1 MASLSPTSQPKS
13 QNPASKNLKRFTSS
27 RQTNVFLPNRNPPQI
42 CGKNRIRGVERL
54 EVIRMNIHPTFGVT
68 GSNQS
73 QNNFDSTSYN
83 YWNSMA
89 SLNSK
94 TSQYVVAPESRKS
107 HGSLPALNGVSV
119 HQLDSDSHRKWWQ
132 IKNFFSLRQKQD
144 QSNFRNQGLT
154 TSFVFLITCP
164 LHLAIM
170 IGTALPS
177 VVAEHKEIALL
188 KLVLFTVVAWA
199 ILANAFVA
207 VFRRHQRIV
216 HQVIATDDGL
226 EVSSPFFNKKIRWG
240 EIRDAFE
247 VGNPENGYDMLQL
260 DYTGGE
266 SIFLSKSL
274 SNSEQLFALIENRL
288 KWTPRMTFQLNHR
301 LSDEIFD
308 MCSLSMTAVAV
319 AVVFTLAGAASLQRL
334 ENVAILLVL
343 AVLVGAYKWFC
354 HHKTAQ
360 LIRIGKSEI
369 YIQTRNQSK
378 LLNWDQIKG
387 IKRIPIL
394 GLTLLKTRNEWLNL
408 GFTRKDKE
416 TILVIEDK
424 RRIATGR

>member
-1 MASLSPTSQPKS
+1 MRLCKIETSRKS
-13 QNPASKNLKRFTSS
+13 AGN
-27 RQTNVFLPNRNPPQI
+27 
-42 CGKNRIRGVERL
+42 NRIRAVERL
-54 EVIRMNIHPTFGVT
+54 EVIRMNIYPTFGVT

-73 QNNFDSTSYN
+73 QNNFDPTSYN

-89 SLNSK
+89 SLSSK

-132 IKNFFSLRQKQD
+132 IKNFFSLRQKRD

-188 KLVLFTVVAWA
+188 KLVFFTVVAWA

-226 EVSSPFFNKKIRWG
+226 EVSSPFLNRKIRWG

-247 VGNPENGYDMLQL
+247 VGNPESGYDMLQL

-301 LSDEIFD
+301 LSDEFFD
-308 MCSLSMTAVAV
+308 MCSLSMTAIVVAL
-319 AVVFTLAGAASLQRL
+319 VFTLASASQQRP
-334 ENVAILLVL
+334 ENVAALLAL
-343 AVLVGAYKWFC
+343 TALVGGYKWFC

-378 LLNWDQIKG
+378 LLSWDQIKE
-387 IKRIPIL
+387 IKRLPIL
-394 GLTLLKTRNEWLNL
+394 GLALLKTRDEWLNL

-416 TILVIEDK
+416 TILLIEDK